1 MLFIISTPV
10 IIRHLCQP
18 KTVVFLN
25 RYLMCDVL
33 LEAVVI
39 DFIRK
44 HIGKPKSAT
53 LVKFIVK

>member
-1 MLFIISTPV
+1 LFIISTPV
-10 IIRHLCQP
+10 LIRHLCQP

-25 RYLMCDVL
+25 RYLIR
-33 LEAVVI
+33 VVPLKGIII

-44 HIGKPKSAT
+44 HIGKPKSAA